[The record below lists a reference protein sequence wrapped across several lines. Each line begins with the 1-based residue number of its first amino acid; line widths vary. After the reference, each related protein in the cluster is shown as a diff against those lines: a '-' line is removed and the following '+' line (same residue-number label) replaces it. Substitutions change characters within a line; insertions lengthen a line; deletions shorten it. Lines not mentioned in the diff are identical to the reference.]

1 MTEAA
6 YRPETPWRPSAALF
20 IALAASFAPVAV
32 AMAFISAERA
42 GLVPAGEPSSLLS
55 PVFTMQMMLGQI
67 ASFAVVWLAAG
78 WRNARAETL
87 RLAGRDPGWLESA
100 GYGVLLV
107 AAIGPVEI
115 ALYHL
120 AGIDLFTD
128 GRWLLEGL
136 RQPHGLAVAVAAIVL
151 APLWEETCF
160 RGFLLSALAK
170 TRLGFWPAAI
180 LTTGIWTALHAG
192 YSWPGL
198 VSVFLAGI
206 GLSWIMLRTGSLKAV
221 VIAHAVINTFSLAA
235 ILLFAT

>member
-1 MTEAA
+1 
-6 YRPETPWRPSAALF
+6 
-20 IALAASFAPVAV
+20 
-32 AMAFISAERA
+32 
-42 GLVPAGEPSSLLS
+42 
-55 PVFTMQMMLGQI
+55 VFTLQMMLGQL
-67 ASFAVVWLAAG
+67 ASFGVVWVAAG
-78 WRNARAETL
+78 WRDARAETL
-87 RLAGRDPGWLESA
+87 RLAGPHPGWLAAA
-100 GYGVLLV
+100 GYGALLA

-115 ALYHL
+115 ALYRL
-120 AGIDLFTD
+120 AGLDLFTD

-136 RQPHGLAVAVAAIVL
+136 KQPHGILVAIAAVVL

-160 RGFLLSALAK
+160 RGFLLSSLAK

-180 LTTGIWTALHAG
+180 LTSGIWTALHAG

-221 VIAHAVINTFSLAA
+221 VVAHAVINVFSLAV